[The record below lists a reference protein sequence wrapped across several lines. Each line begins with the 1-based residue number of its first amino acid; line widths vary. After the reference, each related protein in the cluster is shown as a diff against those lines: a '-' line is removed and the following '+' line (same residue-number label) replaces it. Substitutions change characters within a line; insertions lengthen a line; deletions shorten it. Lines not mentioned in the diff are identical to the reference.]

1 MAKIENLKQ
10 LSILGVADSLGMEL
24 VRTGSHTYSWK
35 KHDSFIINT
44 RDNYFNWFSR
54 SKGGDVITMVQII
67 REEETG
73 QAISFKEA
81 KHFLEEGNFDAIDL
95 TEEIEREPFSYY
107 LEPFETD
114 FSEASQYLT
123 KERQLSTE
131 TINFFMD
138 KGVLAQATKK
148 TGNTFEPVIVFKSLN
163 SQNEIVG
170 ASLQGIKENHELHA
184 RGRLKQIMR
193 ASDGLTGMHVDI
205 GTPRRLVFAEAPID
219 LMSYYELHRDT
230 LKDVRLVAM
239 DGLKESTI
247 SRHVADL
254 MYEMGE
260 LNERVEVKNYPT
272 FLAHTSQMTNVLKQ
286 DRFLDLITI
295 AVDNDEA
302 GRNFIERLES
312 KKINLVSDLPTLSE
326 GAEKMDWNDYLKGQK
341 EKALDRSQEQQKKE
355 RTSQYKGSLQPEAE
369 GSTSPVLEKSS
380 TFERSVTSR
389 PTTSSRYLNF
399 TIDGGFKSRK
409 TRLDHSIDQ
418 HDLKKLNRRGYD
430 IQKSAQFYLD
440 ELANTK
446 INYFTSEGNIVQV
459 KFSENNFMHLTG
471 LKIIGE
477 GQTPAKTLHDFAQ
490 GGELSYADIRIGN
503 NESVLDKIKVL
514 PDLEM
519 VLQTDSF
526 YFDQLQDIP
535 RYEGRFD
542 SLIKADDKDLM
553 LLFRT
558 NDESTSVPVSI
569 FKVRPKLLSEL
580 QDANKNVIIGIYR
593 ERENGVIEQID
604 INKTYVKDDGR
615 EMFEILKNQTVFL
628 EKEKVKMEEL
638 KSSYENEPLQER
650 IDNFKAQYAERYPKD
665 ITNSFINFI
674 REGVEDDDIQI
685 MHQIIDSY
693 DSFPTANQFEKN
705 LPDLFEE
712 FKEIDKLFTSVNR
725 ADIPDNVYSEKEVLE
740 LLSKLESNSEE
751 GYIWTDESY
760 FKDNFRNPG
769 FVSKVITQYFEEGDI
784 DRLLNK
790 KSVHLTVGDTTFKI
804 DSVDPSYSIY
814 SIEDLAERIS
824 EDLKVNSTNTIL
836 QKLEELNRDFLDA
849 KDIINSKYHSL
860 IQEYGEPITIAET
873 KKEEYERDSDGDG
886 IPDEI
891 ERNMGTNPYSADSDG
906 DGKSDQEEVS
916 FGSNPLK
923 NEIDYSSNSTQ
934 ISQEKSVSE
943 LIKSND
949 SKGLAK
955 VLKDGVREYFK
966 SDIYINY
973 LIAMSKF
980 HSYSPR
986 NIQLILAQNPNASH
1000 VASFKKWKEDFER
1013 SVNKGSKALRIFA
1026 PVTIKEKDPKTGK
1039 ILVDKNGKEKTKT
1052 YFKLVPVFDVSQT
1065 NGKELAKPVYD
1076 LEGTYQDYGNL
1087 YKAAKEVSEA
1097 NGVPITFENDLDGA
1111 HGTYS
1116 RQTNSI
1122 SILKGMSEQ
1131 QTLKTLFHEMAHSEL
1146 HTLDKLLENPLS
1158 RSTKELQA
1166 ESVAFVVSNHYGLDT
1181 SEYSF
1186 GYLASWAEDKEGL
1199 TDLEGQIKIVQKE
1212 ANNLI
1217 TKIDSVLEKY
1227 QNKEVTK
1234 DAFQE
1239 KLSQFKSK
1247 SPEKGHEIKEEVK
1260 VKEPSKKEVKSDNEM
1275 SL

>member
-1 MAKIENLKQ
+1 MAKIEELKQ
-10 LSILGVADSLGMEL
+10 LSILGVAESLGMEL
-24 VRTGSHTYSWK
+24 DRTGSHTYSWK
-35 KHDSFIINT
+35 EHDSFVINT

-54 SKGGDVITMVQII
+54 SKGGDVFSMVQLI
-67 REEETG
+67 REEQTG
-73 QAISFKEA
+73 QPISFKEA
-81 KHFLEEGNFDAIDL
+81 KHFLEEGNFEAVDL
-95 TEEIEREPFSYY
+95 EKEVVREPFSYY
-107 LEPFETD
+107 LQPYETD
-114 FSEASQYLT
+114 FSEARQYL
-123 KERQLSTE
+123 KQERQLSEE
-131 TINFFMD
+131 TIDFFLE
-138 KGVLAQATKK
+138 KGVLSQATKK
-148 TGNTFEPVIVFKSLN
+148 SGDIFEPVIVFKSLDR
-163 SQNEIVG
+163 QNEVVG

-272 FLAHTSQMTNVLKQ
+272 FLAHTSQMTDVLKQ
-286 DRFLDLITI
+286 DRFLDIITI

-312 KKINLVSDLPTLSE
+312 KKINLVSDLPPLSE

-341 EKALDRSQEQQKKE
+341 E
-355 RTSQYKGSLQPEAE
+355 
-369 GSTSPVLEKSS
+369 
-380 TFERSVTSR
+380 
-389 PTTSSRYLNF
+389 
-399 TIDGGFKSRK
+399 
-409 TRLDHSIDQ
+409 
-418 HDLKKLNRRGYD
+418 
-430 IQKSAQFYLD
+430 
-440 ELANTK
+440 
-446 INYFTSEGNIVQV
+446 
-459 KFSENNFMHLTG
+459 
-471 LKIIGE
+471 
-477 GQTPAKTLHDFAQ
+477 
-490 GGELSYADIRIGN
+490 
-503 NESVLDKIKVL
+503 
-514 PDLEM
+514 
-519 VLQTDSF
+519 
-526 YFDQLQDIP
+526 
-535 RYEGRFD
+535 
-542 SLIKADDKDLM
+542 
-553 LLFRT
+553 
-558 NDESTSVPVSI
+558 
-569 FKVRPKLLSEL
+569 
-580 QDANKNVIIGIYR
+580 
-593 ERENGVIEQID
+593 
-604 INKTYVKDDGR
+604 
-615 EMFEILKNQTVFL
+615 
-628 EKEKVKMEEL
+628 KMEEL

-784 DRLLNK
+784 DRLLNN

-824 EDLKVNSTNTIL
+824 EDLKVNSINTIL

-923 NEIDYSSNSTQ
+923 NEIDNSSNSTQ

-1247 SPEKGHEIKEEVK
+1247 SPEKGHEIKEKVT

>member
-81 KHFLEEGNFDAIDL
+81 KHFLEEGNFEAVDL
-95 TEEIEREPFSYY
+95 EKEVVREPFSYY
-107 LEPFETD
+107 LQPYETD
-114 FSEASQYLT
+114 FSEARQYL
-123 KERQLSTE
+123 KQERQLSEE
-131 TINFFMD
+131 TIDFFLE
-138 KGVLAQATKK
+138 KGVLSQATKK
-148 TGNTFEPVIVFKSLN
+148 SGDIFEPVIVFKSLDR
-163 SQNEIVG
+163 QNEVVG
-170 ASLQGIKENHELHA
+170 ASLQGIRENKELYS

-193 ASDGLTGMHVDI
+193 ASDGMTGMHVDI
-205 GTPRRLVFAEAPID
+205 GYPKRLVFAEAPID

-272 FLAHTSQMTNVLKQ
+272 FLAHTSQMTDVLKQ

-302 GRNFIERLES
+302 GRNFIERLEA
-312 KKINLVSDLPTLSE
+312 KKINLVSDLPPLSE

-341 EKALDRSQEQQKKE
+341 E
-355 RTSQYKGSLQPEAE
+355 
-369 GSTSPVLEKSS
+369 
-380 TFERSVTSR
+380 
-389 PTTSSRYLNF
+389 
-399 TIDGGFKSRK
+399 
-409 TRLDHSIDQ
+409 
-418 HDLKKLNRRGYD
+418 
-430 IQKSAQFYLD
+430 
-440 ELANTK
+440 
-446 INYFTSEGNIVQV
+446 
-459 KFSENNFMHLTG
+459 
-471 LKIIGE
+471 
-477 GQTPAKTLHDFAQ
+477 
-490 GGELSYADIRIGN
+490 
-503 NESVLDKIKVL
+503 
-514 PDLEM
+514 
-519 VLQTDSF
+519 
-526 YFDQLQDIP
+526 
-535 RYEGRFD
+535 
-542 SLIKADDKDLM
+542 
-553 LLFRT
+553 
-558 NDESTSVPVSI
+558 
-569 FKVRPKLLSEL
+569 
-580 QDANKNVIIGIYR
+580 
-593 ERENGVIEQID
+593 
-604 INKTYVKDDGR
+604 
-615 EMFEILKNQTVFL
+615 
-628 EKEKVKMEEL
+628 KMEEL

-784 DRLLNK
+784 DRLLNN

-824 EDLKVNSTNTIL
+824 EDLKVNSINTIL

-1097 NGVPITFENDLDGA
+1097 NGVPVTFENDLDGA

-1247 SPEKGHEIKEEVK
+1247 SPEKGHEIKEEVE

>member
-1 MAKIENLKQ
+1 
-10 LSILGVADSLGMEL
+10 
-24 VRTGSHTYSWK
+24 
-35 KHDSFIINT
+35 
-44 RDNYFNWFSR
+44 
-54 SKGGDVITMVQII
+54 
-67 REEETG
+67 
-73 QAISFKEA
+73 
-81 KHFLEEGNFDAIDL
+81 
-95 TEEIEREPFSYY
+95 
-107 LEPFETD
+107 
-114 FSEASQYLT
+114 
-123 KERQLSTE
+123 
-131 TINFFMD
+131 
-138 KGVLAQATKK
+138 
-148 TGNTFEPVIVFKSLN
+148 
-163 SQNEIVG
+163 
-170 ASLQGIKENHELHA
+170 
-184 RGRLKQIMR
+184 
-193 ASDGLTGMHVDI
+193 
-205 GTPRRLVFAEAPID
+205 
-219 LMSYYELHRDT
+219 
-230 LKDVRLVAM
+230 
-239 DGLKESTI
+239 
-247 SRHVADL
+247 
-254 MYEMGE
+254 
-260 LNERVEVKNYPT
+260 
-272 FLAHTSQMTNVLKQ
+272 
-286 DRFLDLITI
+286 
-295 AVDNDEA
+295 
-302 GRNFIERLES
+302 
-312 KKINLVSDLPTLSE
+312 
-326 GAEKMDWNDYLKGQK
+326 
-341 EKALDRSQEQQKKE
+341 
-355 RTSQYKGSLQPEAE
+355 
-369 GSTSPVLEKSS
+369 
-380 TFERSVTSR
+380 
-389 PTTSSRYLNF
+389 
-399 TIDGGFKSRK
+399 
-409 TRLDHSIDQ
+409 
-418 HDLKKLNRRGYD
+418 
-430 IQKSAQFYLD
+430 
-440 ELANTK
+440 
-446 INYFTSEGNIVQV
+446 
-459 KFSENNFMHLTG
+459 
-471 LKIIGE
+471 
-477 GQTPAKTLHDFAQ
+477 
-490 GGELSYADIRIGN
+490 
-503 NESVLDKIKVL
+503 
-514 PDLEM
+514 
-519 VLQTDSF
+519 
-526 YFDQLQDIP
+526 
-535 RYEGRFD
+535 
-542 SLIKADDKDLM
+542 
-553 LLFRT
+553 
-558 NDESTSVPVSI
+558 
-569 FKVRPKLLSEL
+569 
-580 QDANKNVIIGIYR
+580 
-593 ERENGVIEQID
+593 
-604 INKTYVKDDGR
+604 
-615 EMFEILKNQTVFL
+615 
-628 EKEKVKMEEL
+628 MEEL

>member
-81 KHFLEEGNFDAIDL
+81 KHFLEEGNFEAVDL
-95 TEEIEREPFSYY
+95 EKEVVREPFSYY
-107 LEPFETD
+107 LQPYETD
-114 FSEASQYLT
+114 FSEARQYL
-123 KERQLSTE
+123 KQERQLSEE
-131 TINFFMD
+131 TIDFFWE
-138 KGVLAQATKK
+138 KGVLSQVTKK
-148 TGNTFEPVIVFKSLN
+148 SGDIFEPVIVFKSLDR
-163 SQNEIVG
+163 QNEVVG
-170 ASLQGIKENHELHA
+170 ASLQGIRENKELYSK
-184 RGRLKQIMR
+184 GRLKQIMR
-193 ASDGLTGMHVDI
+193 ASDGMTGMHVDI
-205 GTPRRLVFAEAPID
+205 GDPKRLVFAEAPID

-272 FLAHTSQMTNVLKQ
+272 FLAHTSQMTDVLKQ

-312 KKINLVSDLPTLSE
+312 KKINLVSDLPPLSE

-341 EKALDRSQEQQKKE
+341 E
-355 RTSQYKGSLQPEAE
+355 
-369 GSTSPVLEKSS
+369 
-380 TFERSVTSR
+380 
-389 PTTSSRYLNF
+389 
-399 TIDGGFKSRK
+399 
-409 TRLDHSIDQ
+409 
-418 HDLKKLNRRGYD
+418 
-430 IQKSAQFYLD
+430 
-440 ELANTK
+440 
-446 INYFTSEGNIVQV
+446 
-459 KFSENNFMHLTG
+459 
-471 LKIIGE
+471 
-477 GQTPAKTLHDFAQ
+477 
-490 GGELSYADIRIGN
+490 
-503 NESVLDKIKVL
+503 
-514 PDLEM
+514 
-519 VLQTDSF
+519 
-526 YFDQLQDIP
+526 
-535 RYEGRFD
+535 
-542 SLIKADDKDLM
+542 
-553 LLFRT
+553 
-558 NDESTSVPVSI
+558 
-569 FKVRPKLLSEL
+569 
-580 QDANKNVIIGIYR
+580 
-593 ERENGVIEQID
+593 
-604 INKTYVKDDGR
+604 
-615 EMFEILKNQTVFL
+615 
-628 EKEKVKMEEL
+628 KMEEL

-784 DRLLNK
+784 DRLLNN

-824 EDLKVNSTNTIL
+824 EDLKVNSINTIL

-1097 NGVPITFENDLDGA
+1097 NGVPVTFENDLDGA

>member
-81 KHFLEEGNFDAIDL
+81 KHFLEEGNFEAVDL
-95 TEEIEREPFSYY
+95 EKEVVREPFSYY
-107 LEPFETD
+107 LQPYETD
-114 FSEASQYLT
+114 FSEARQYL
-123 KERQLSTE
+123 KQERQLSEE
-131 TINFFMD
+131 TIDFFLE
-138 KGVLAQATKK
+138 KGVLSQATKK
-148 TGNTFEPVIVFKSLN
+148 SGDIFEPVIVFKSLDR
-163 SQNEIVG
+163 QNEVVG
-170 ASLQGIKENHELHA
+170 ASLQGIRENKELYS

-193 ASDGLTGMHVDI
+193 ASDGMTGMHVDI
-205 GTPRRLVFAEAPID
+205 GYPKRLVFAEAPID

-272 FLAHTSQMTNVLKQ
+272 FLAHTSQMTDVLKQ

-302 GRNFIERLES
+302 GRNFIERLEA
-312 KKINLVSDLPTLSE
+312 KKINLVSDLPPLSE
-326 GAEKMDWNDYLKGQK
+326 GAEKMDWNDYLKGRK
-341 EKALDRSQEQQKKE
+341 E
-355 RTSQYKGSLQPEAE
+355 
-369 GSTSPVLEKSS
+369 
-380 TFERSVTSR
+380 
-389 PTTSSRYLNF
+389 
-399 TIDGGFKSRK
+399 
-409 TRLDHSIDQ
+409 
-418 HDLKKLNRRGYD
+418 
-430 IQKSAQFYLD
+430 
-440 ELANTK
+440 
-446 INYFTSEGNIVQV
+446 
-459 KFSENNFMHLTG
+459 
-471 LKIIGE
+471 
-477 GQTPAKTLHDFAQ
+477 
-490 GGELSYADIRIGN
+490 
-503 NESVLDKIKVL
+503 
-514 PDLEM
+514 
-519 VLQTDSF
+519 
-526 YFDQLQDIP
+526 
-535 RYEGRFD
+535 
-542 SLIKADDKDLM
+542 
-553 LLFRT
+553 
-558 NDESTSVPVSI
+558 
-569 FKVRPKLLSEL
+569 
-580 QDANKNVIIGIYR
+580 
-593 ERENGVIEQID
+593 
-604 INKTYVKDDGR
+604 
-615 EMFEILKNQTVFL
+615 
-628 EKEKVKMEEL
+628 KMEEL

-784 DRLLNK
+784 DRLLNN

-824 EDLKVNSTNTIL
+824 EDLKVNSINTIL

-1097 NGVPITFENDLDGA
+1097 NGVPVTFENDLDGA

-1247 SPEKGHEIKEEVK
+1247 SPEKGHEIKEEVE

>member
-1 MAKIENLKQ
+1 MAKIEELKQ
-10 LSILGVADSLGMEL
+10 LSILGVAESLGMEL
-24 VRTGSHTYSWK
+24 DRTGSHTYSWK
-35 KHDSFIINT
+35 EHDSFVINT

-54 SKGGDVITMVQII
+54 SKGGDVFSMVQLI
-67 REEETG
+67 REEQTG
-73 QAISFKEA
+73 QPISFKEA
-81 KHFLEEGNFDAIDL
+81 KHFLEEGNFEAVDL
-95 TEEIEREPFSYY
+95 EKEVVREPFSYY
-107 LEPFETD
+107 LQPYETD
-114 FSEASQYLT
+114 FSEARQYL
-123 KERQLSTE
+123 KQERQLSEE
-131 TINFFMD
+131 TIDFFLE
-138 KGVLAQATKK
+138 KGVLSQATKK
-148 TGNTFEPVIVFKSLN
+148 SGDIFEPVIVFKSLDR
-163 SQNEIVG
+163 QNEVVG
-170 ASLQGIKENHELHA
+170 ASLQGIRENKELYS

-193 ASDGLTGMHVDI
+193 ASDGMTGMHVDI
-205 GTPRRLVFAEAPID
+205 GYPKRLVFAEAPID

-272 FLAHTSQMTNVLKQ
+272 FLAHTSQMTDVLKQ

-312 KKINLVSDLPTLSE
+312 KKINLVSDLPPLSE

-341 EKALDRSQEQQKKE
+341 EK
-355 RTSQYKGSLQPEAE
+355 
-369 GSTSPVLEKSS
+369 
-380 TFERSVTSR
+380 
-389 PTTSSRYLNF
+389 
-399 TIDGGFKSRK
+399 
-409 TRLDHSIDQ
+409 
-418 HDLKKLNRRGYD
+418 
-430 IQKSAQFYLD
+430 
-440 ELANTK
+440 
-446 INYFTSEGNIVQV
+446 
-459 KFSENNFMHLTG
+459 
-471 LKIIGE
+471 
-477 GQTPAKTLHDFAQ
+477 
-490 GGELSYADIRIGN
+490 
-503 NESVLDKIKVL
+503 
-514 PDLEM
+514 
-519 VLQTDSF
+519 
-526 YFDQLQDIP
+526 
-535 RYEGRFD
+535 
-542 SLIKADDKDLM
+542 
-553 LLFRT
+553 
-558 NDESTSVPVSI
+558 
-569 FKVRPKLLSEL
+569 
-580 QDANKNVIIGIYR
+580 
-593 ERENGVIEQID
+593 
-604 INKTYVKDDGR
+604 
-615 EMFEILKNQTVFL
+615 
-628 EKEKVKMEEL
+628 MEEL
-638 KSSYENEPLQER
+638 KSIYENEPLQER

-784 DRLLNK
+784 DRLLNN

-824 EDLKVNSTNTIL
+824 EDLKVNSNNTIL

-923 NEIDYSSNSTQ
+923 NEIDNSSNSTQ

-1087 YKAAKEVSEA
+1087 YKATKEVSEA
-1097 NGVPITFENDLDGA
+1097 NGVPVRFENDLDGA

-1247 SPEKGHEIKEEVK
+1247 SPEKGNEIKEEVK